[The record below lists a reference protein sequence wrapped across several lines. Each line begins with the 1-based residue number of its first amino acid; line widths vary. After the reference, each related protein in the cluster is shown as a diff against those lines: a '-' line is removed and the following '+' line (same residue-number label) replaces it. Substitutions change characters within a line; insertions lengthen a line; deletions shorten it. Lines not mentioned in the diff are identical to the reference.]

1 MIFAVKPLVVNLIV
15 VSLLSVSAAKAGPFG
30 IGDTV
35 TVTENTPNPTGFVMI
50 SDTLI
55 GGPYAVYAGVNN
67 LTISGNGTTLNTQ
80 GFCIDPYHWSFSG
93 PGAGYSVVALQDAPK
108 APGGPMDSHEAAQIS
123 ELWALHFND
132 AMSDTTGLNAAALQV
147 AIWDIIG
154 HGIDGGAET
163 IDALKITG
171 DSSIIN
177 LATTWVAGVADPTGG
192 PSADL
197 LGLTHPVDGQ
207 DYVIANV
214 PDGGATVVLLG
225 LAMLGLAVSGRKLRA
240 AL

>member
-67 LTISGNGTTLNTQ
+67 LTISGNGTTVTTQ
-80 GFCIDPYHWSFSG
+80 GFCIDPYHWGFSG
-93 PGAGYSVVALQDAPK
+93 PGAGYSVVALENAPK
-108 APGGPMDSHEAAQIS
+108 VPGGPMSSHQAAQIS
-123 ELWALHFND
+123 ELWALHFNS
-132 AMSDTTGLNAAALQV
+132 AMSDTTGLDAAALQV
-147 AIWDIIG
+147 GIWDIVG
-154 HGIDGGAET
+154 HGIDGTG

-177 LATTWVAGVADPTGG
+177 LATTWVTGVADPSGG
-192 PSADL
+192 PSANL

-214 PDGGATVVLLG
+214 PDAGATVILLG
-225 LAMLGLAVSGRKLRA
+225 LAMIGLAVSGRKLRA